1 MELPKIIES
10 PNFQK
15 MLEENLDRFTAL
27 AREKIPSF
35 TRPTPADPS
44 YHLIVEITL
53 LGVIITEKT
62 NAAAYSQL
70 IRLSNDLEFIFKG
83 KIRQGENYEAFRE
96 RMRGTRYLASPSG
109 TVAMYKALAFLYGEA
124 TIGSGRDARSAAV
137 RDVFV
142 QAVGG
147 AILIHVLI
155 APDAADLKAAVI
167 SALTE
172 AFKQETVKP
181 ALDSVTFKAALTTPF
196 PIAATISLLPG
207 FGEDHKV
214 TIEKNFRE
222 KFEAQKRL
230 GWAPTVSWIIKELH
244 QTGVRS
250 VILRS
255 PVSNI
260 PVQAERYAV
269 ISTLDLTVETA

>member
-15 MLEENLDRFTAL
+15 LLEENLDRFTAL
-27 AREKIPSF
+27 AREKIPAF

-62 NAAAYSQL
+62 NAAAYAQL

-83 KIRQGENYEAFRE
+83 KLRPGEGYEAFRE
-96 RMRGTRYLASPSG
+96 RMRGTRYLASPAG
-109 TVAMYKALAFLYGEA
+109 TVAMYKSLAFLYGEA
-124 TIGSGRDARSAAV
+124 TIGSGRDARSASV

-147 AILIHVLI
+147 AILVHVLI
-155 APDAADLKAAVI
+155 APDAADLKTAVI

-172 AFKQETVKP
+172 AFKEETVKP
-181 ALDSVTFKAALTTPF
+181 ALDSVTFKAAQTTPF

-207 FGEDHKV
+207 FGEDHKA

-255 PVSNI
+255 PASNI
-260 PVQAERYAV
+260 PVQPERYAV
-269 ISTLDLTVETA
+269 ISTLDLTVEAA

>member
-15 MLEENLDRFTAL
+15 LLEENLDRFTAL
-27 AREKIPSF
+27 AQEKIPTF

-62 NAAAYSQL
+62 NAAAYAQL

-83 KIRQGENYEAFRE
+83 KIRPGENYEAFRE

-124 TIGSGRDARSAAV
+124 TLGSGRDPRSAAV

-142 QAVGG
+142 QAVAG

-155 APDAADLKAAVI
+155 APDAADLKVAVI
-167 SALTE
+167 LALTE

-181 ALDSVTFKAALTTPF
+181 ALDSVTFKPALTTPF
-196 PIAATISLLPG
+196 PIAAVVSLLPG
-207 FGEDHKV
+207 FGEDHKA

-222 KFEAQKRL
+222 KFDAQKRL
-230 GWAPTVSWIIKELH
+230 GWAPTISWIIKELH